1 MPEGGDAL
9 SVLKFGSSVL
19 GRPEDYAEAAREVGA
34 EVAGGC
40 KVVAVVSAM
49 AGTTDA
55 LLAAAERVVPA
66 PGDPELN
73 FVLASGEEM
82 SAGMLALALAARG
95 VSARAFTRSD
105 APIHT
110 RGPLDNADPIGVE
123 AEPIRSHLESGDVVV
138 YPGFVG
144 IDATGE
150 PSLLGRG
157 GSDMTAIFLGHR
169 FGARELRLVKDVNGI
184 CAADPRERPDAVP
197 MDYLGWEVARR
208 IGGGVVQEKALAYAM
223 RHRVSFRVASL
234 GGGRGTW
241 VGRPAEATQPPAALA
256 G

>member
-1 MPEGGDAL
+1 MPGGGDAL

-19 GRPEDYAEAAREVGA
+19 GRPEDYADAAREVGA
-34 EVAGGC
+34 EVGGGR

-55 LLAAAERVVPA
+55 LLAAAERVAPVP
-66 PGDPELN
+66 GGPELN

-105 APIHT
+105 APIRT
-110 RGPLDNADPIGVE
+110 RGPLDNADPAGLE
-123 AEPIRSHLESGDVVV
+123 AEPIRSHLESGVVV

-144 IDATGE
+144 VDATGE

-169 FGARELRLVKDVNGI
+169 LGARELRLVKDVNGI
-184 CAADPRERPDAVP
+184 CAADPRKRPDAVP
-197 MDYLGWEVARR
+197 MDYLGWEGARR
-208 IGGGVVQEKALAYAM
+208 IGGGVVQEKALAYAT
-223 RHRVSFRVASL
+223 RHGVSFRVSSL
-234 GGGRGTW
+234 GGGKGTW
-241 VGRPAEATQPPAALA
+241 VGSPAEANRPPAALA